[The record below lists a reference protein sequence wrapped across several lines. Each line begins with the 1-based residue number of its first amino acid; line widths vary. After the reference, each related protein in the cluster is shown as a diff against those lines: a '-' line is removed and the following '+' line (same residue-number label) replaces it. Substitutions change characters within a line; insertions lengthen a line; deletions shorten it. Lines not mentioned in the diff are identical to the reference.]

1 MVRPA
6 EKKRAVAVICDM
18 PQRFGVRRACR
29 LVGLERATYR
39 YRPMPDRNVA
49 IRERLRVLA
58 ARYPRYGAP
67 LLYNLLRNEG
77 NMINHKRV
85 ERLYRLEKL
94 SLRRK
99 RSRKRLRHLRVALP
113 VPTSRDSVW
122 AMDFVHDR
130 LTTDRQ
136 LKCLTIVDHCTR
148 EVPALHADHSIRGGD
163 VVQVLE
169 RLRLS
174 GRKPA
179 ILVSDN
185 GSEFRSKAMAKWASD
200 NGVLL
205 HFIEPGKPTQNAYCE
220 SFNGRF
226 REECLNQHLFANV
239 LEAQLIIEAWRKEFE
254 NVRPHSG
261 LKGRTPQMAAAAFI
275 TNQLPGSVSFHVA

>member
-1 MVRPA
+1 MIL
-6 EKKRAVAVICDM
+6 EM
-18 PQRFGVRRACR
+18 PEQLSIRRACR
-29 LVGLERATYR
+29 LLELARATYR
-39 YRPMPDRNVA
+39 YQPLPDRNAVLT
-49 IRERLRVLA
+49 ERLRALA
-58 ARYPRYGAP
+58 AQYPRYGAP
-67 LLYNLLRNEG
+67 MLYNLLRNEG
-77 NMINHKRV
+77 MMINHKRV
-85 ERLYRLEKL
+85 ERIYRLEKL

-99 RSRKRLRHLRVALP
+99 RSRRRLRHLRTTLP
-113 VPTSRDSVW
+113 APTSRDLVW

-130 LTTDRQ
+130 LMSDRQ

-148 EVPALHADHSIRGGD
+148 EVPALHADDSIRGGD
-163 VVQVLE
+163 VVEVLE
-169 RLRLS
+169 ALRRN

-185 GSEFRSKAMAKWASD
+185 GSEFRSKVLAKWAFD

-226 REECLNQHLFANV
+226 REECLNQNLFANV
-239 LEAQLIIEAWRKEFE
+239 LEARLIIEAWRKEYE

-261 LKGRTPQMAAAAFI
+261 LKGRTPKMAAETFL
-275 TNQLPGSVSFHVA
+275 TNQLPHSLSFHVA